1 MYRIVLVED
10 EPAAAENIHDIIR
23 LYCPQFEIVAGG
35 DNGAAGLALA
45 RLHNPDLLLTDIRMP
60 VMDGLELIVQLHQEM
75 PQVKTM
81 ILSGYQDFEY
91 ARTALQYGAADYL
104 LKPIS
109 PQAMTAA
116 LNRIVPLLNDAI
128 GQRLLPLLS
137 SLLNN
142 EPPGRDALKKQFP
155 APGYTAALSRKN
167 GLPGR
172 FCRTMFTHTHYRFDG
187 ETMDMSGRDEM
198 ENLRLSPGKTMVSA
212 SAPEAVPWL
221 HRDIPGYTTT
231 VVWHEVFSI
240 EELPEIIKALYAA
253 LDRRLVIGK
262 TQLIAVGARHGK
274 HTVKYP
280 PPHGELEQRIGYYL
294 KENKSE
300 LVPALLL
307 EQLKKWEAQGQTQL
321 YVEETI
327 RSIFETL
334 RREFKNSAGDEGFE
348 FMIDDA
354 FFYAASYG
362 ELRESLLFILEK
374 LLPDPRQRISKVDT
388 PEFFALIRDYLD
400 AHVNESVNLQS
411 LCSRFGISQTYMSRL
426 FRKYTG
432 LSFNNYLTSLR
443 IEKAKDYLL
452 EKNTLIKDAAALAGF
467 TDQFYFSRVF
477 RSVTGQ
483 SPSDY
488 IRFKAAPRSL

>member
-10 EPAAAENIHDIIR
+10 EPAAAENIRDIIR

-45 RLHNPDLLLTDIRMP
+45 QVHHPDLLLTDIRMP
-60 VMDGLELIVQLHQEM
+60 IMDGLELIALLHQEL

-91 ARTALQYGAADYL
+91 ARTALQYGAVDYL

-116 LNRIVPLLNDAI
+116 LNRIMPLLNDAL
-128 GQRLLPLLS
+128 GQRLLPLVH
-137 SLLNN
+137 SLINN
-142 EPPGRDALKKQFP
+142 EAPDRGALKKQFP
-155 APGYTAALSRKN
+155 APAYTLAISRKN

-172 FCRTMFTHTHYRFDG
+172 FRRNVFAHTQCRVEGDTI
-187 ETMDMSGRDEM
+187 DMYGRDEM
-198 ENLRLSPGKTMVSA
+198 ENLRLASGNALLSA
-212 SAPEAVPWL
+212 SGLEAAQWL
-221 HRDIPGYTTT
+221 HREVPGYTTT
-231 VVWHEVFSI
+231 VVWHEAFPI
-240 EELPEIIKALYAA
+240 EALPEIITALYAA
-253 LDRRLVIGK
+253 LDRGLVIGK
-262 TQLIAVGARHGK
+262 NQLIAAGVPPGK
-274 HTVKYP
+274 HAAASSP
-280 PPHGELEQRIGYYL
+280 PGGELKQRLGYYL
-294 KENKSE
+294 KENKIE
-300 LVPALLL
+300 LVRSLVL

-334 RREFKNSAGDEGFE
+334 RREFKNSAADEGFE

-354 FFYAASYG
+354 FFYAASYD

-374 LLPDPRQRISKVDT
+374 LLPDPRQRICKVDT
-388 PEFFALIRDYLD
+388 PEFFALIREYLD
-400 AHVNESVNLQS
+400 AHVNETVNLQS
-411 LCSRFGISQTYMSRL
+411 LCKHFGISQTYMSRL
-426 FRKYTG
+426 FRKYTD

-452 EKNTLIKDAAALAGF
+452 EKDTLIKDAAALAGF

-488 IRFKAAPRSL
+488 IRINTL

>member
-23 LYCPQFEIVAGG
+23 LYCPQFEIVADG

-45 RLHNPDLLLTDIRMP
+45 QVYHPDLLLTDIRMP
-60 VMDGLELIVQLHQEM
+60 IMDGLELIVQLHREL

-109 PQAMTAA
+109 PQSMTVA
-116 LNRIVPLLNDAI
+116 LNRIIPLLNDAI
-128 GQRLLPLLS
+128 GQRLLPLVH
-137 SLLNN
+137 SLINN
-142 EPPGRDALKKQFP
+142 EPPDREALKKQFP
-155 APGYTAALSRKN
+155 ASDYTAAISRKN

-172 FCRTMFTHTHYRFDG
+172 FRCNMFAQAQCRVEG
-187 ETMDMSGRDEM
+187 ETIDMYGRDEM
-198 ENLRLSPGKTMVSA
+198 ENFRLASGASYFSA
-212 SAPEAVPWL
+212 SVLEAANWL
-221 HRDIPGYTTT
+221 HRDVPGYTTT
-231 VVWHEVFSI
+231 VVWHEAFPI
-240 EELPEIIKALYAA
+240 EELPEIITALYAA

-262 TQLIAVGARHGK
+262 TQLIAVGAHHGK
-274 HTVKYP
+274 QRVNYP
-280 PPHGELEQRIGYYL
+280 PPDGELKQRLGYYL
-294 KENKSE
+294 KENKIE
-300 LVPALLL
+300 LVRSLLV

-321 YVEETI
+321 YVEETV
-327 RSIFETL
+327 RSIFDTL

-354 FFYAASYG
+354 FFYAASYE

-388 PEFFALIRDYLD
+388 PEFFELIREYLN
-400 AHVNESVNLQS
+400 AHGNETVTLQS
-411 LCSRFGISQTYMSRL
+411 LCKHFGISQTYMSRL
-426 FRKYTG
+426 FRKYTS

-452 EKNTLIKDAAALAGF
+452 EKDTLIKDAAALAGF

-488 IRFKAAPRSL
+488 IRINTTSY